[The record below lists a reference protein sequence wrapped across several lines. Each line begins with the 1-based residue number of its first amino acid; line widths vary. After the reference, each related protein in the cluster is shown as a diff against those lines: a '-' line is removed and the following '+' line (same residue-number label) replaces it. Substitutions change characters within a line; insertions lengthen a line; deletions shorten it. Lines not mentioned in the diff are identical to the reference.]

1 MTMITKEQFQA
12 YEEVRESGAT
22 NMWDTN
28 MVSELSEDV
37 LSSNDAL
44 EVIKNTLADNH
55 TQEFKHVV
63 QFCKQFFKR

>member
-28 MVSELSEDV
+28 MVSELSEGV
-37 LSSNDAL
+37 LSSDDAL
-44 EVIKNTLADNH
+44 EVIKQYNSLCEAYPDVRNH
-55 TQEFKHVV
+55 A
-63 QFCKQFFKR
+63 

>member
-28 MVSELSEDV
+28 TVSELSEGV
-37 LSSNDAL
+37 LSKKDAI
-44 EVIKNTLADNH
+44 EVIKQYNSLCEKYPDVRNDNA
-55 TQEFKHVV
+55 
-63 QFCKQFFKR
+63 

>member
-28 MVSELSEDV
+28 MVSELSEGV
-37 LSSNDAL
+37 LSKKDAL
-44 EVIKNTLADNH
+44 EVIKQYNSLCEVYPDVRNH
-55 TQEFKHVV
+55 A
-63 QFCKQFFKR
+63 

>member
-28 MVSELSEDV
+28 MVSELSEGV
-37 LSSNDAL
+37 LSSDDAL
-44 EVIKNTLADNH
+44 EVIKQYNSLCEKYPDVRNLN
-55 TQEFKHVV
+55 E
-63 QFCKQFFKR
+63 